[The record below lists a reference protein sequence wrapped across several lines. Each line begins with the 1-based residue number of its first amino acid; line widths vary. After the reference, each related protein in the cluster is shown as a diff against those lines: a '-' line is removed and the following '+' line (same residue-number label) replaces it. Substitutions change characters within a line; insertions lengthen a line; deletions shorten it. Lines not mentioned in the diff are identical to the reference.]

1 MSRFFGIA
9 SSVDWRSVTPVE
21 KGWSADRKFR
31 VTTEDGVSLL
41 LRLSDAGQREEK
53 KREFLTELINGCLKP
68 LWRLSHYLLFPSCF

>member
-41 LRLSDAGQREEK
+41 LRLSDAGRWEEK
-53 KREFLTELINGCLKP
+53 KREFGIITK
-68 LWRLSHYLLFPSCF
+68 